1 MNNWEQKSSD
11 GVTNPGG
18 DNKNPQ
24 TPNGEDGNNH
34 SDQEA
39 QTADIKVTGLKITA
53 PSKKLTA
60 GKKVQLALTISPE
73 NATNKTVTWKTSN
86 SKYATIDK
94 NGKLSI
100 KKAGAGKTVT
110 VTATAADGSTVEA
123 TYNIKI
129 MKHAVKS
136 IKLSAASK
144 SVKAGKSITVKA
156 TVKTTG
162 KSVNKTLKWM
172 SSNTKYATV
181 SKSGKVKT
189 KKAGKGKTVTI
200 TATSTDGTNKKAKIK
215 IKIK

>member
-1 MNNWEQKSSD
+1 M
-11 GVTNPGG
+11 
-18 DNKNPQ
+18 
-24 TPNGEDGNNH
+24 
-34 SDQEA
+34 
-39 QTADIKVTGLKITA
+39 
-53 PSKKLTA
+53 
-60 GKKVQLALTISPE
+60 
-73 NATNKTVTWKTSN
+73 
-86 SKYATIDK
+86 
-94 NGKLSI
+94 
-100 KKAGAGKTVT
+100 
-110 VTATAADGSTVEA
+110 
-123 TYNIKI
+123 IKI
-129 MKHAVKS
+129 HIFLDVYPVCFVKS